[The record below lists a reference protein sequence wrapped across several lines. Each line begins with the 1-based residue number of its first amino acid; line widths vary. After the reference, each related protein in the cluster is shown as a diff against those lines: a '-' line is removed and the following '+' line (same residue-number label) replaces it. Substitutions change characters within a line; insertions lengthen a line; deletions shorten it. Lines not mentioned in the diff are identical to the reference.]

1 MIIPMSDLKQWD
13 VYELDIPE
21 GWGKVSPKYQVY
33 GVSEDILLVKAFYPD
48 DVVKFRFVKVFYNY
62 NNYCT
67 RVVLKGRVYPP
78 KSIETDKGVRA
89 IWSPPKRDQI
99 ERLYLKAKRNPIR
112 VNLKNAL

>member
-1 MIIPMSDLKQWD
+1 
-13 VYELDIPE
+13 
-21 GWGKVSPKYQVY
+21 YQVY